1 MKRNLSKSK
10 YTAFR
15 QCPKILWLKT
25 YMPDM
30 EVIDDALQSRFESGN
45 EVGDLAMGLFGDF
58 EEVTSFDADDR
69 LDLGEM
75 IRKTADCLARGVENI
90 CEASFSWDGNYCAV
104 DILRK
109 QGDGY
114 AIYEVKS
121 SSNSYSQPLKAADLN
136 HYAWDIAYQ
145 KYVLTQC
152 GVKVTGVY
160 LVQLNSDYVRD
171 SHLDIQQLFI
181 KTDMKVLVDL
191 EYPDV
196 PANIQRAKAILSDTR
211 EPAMD
216 FSKACRKPY
225 PCAFW
230 QYCSRNLPSPSVFD
244 LYGIWFS
251 TALKHYK
258 NQLVTFEDIQSIKL
272 NDIQSLQ
279 VNSHLSGEGH
289 INKKGIR
296 NFLDQNITDPLYFLD
311 FETMQDVIPQY
322 EGTKPY
328 QQIPF
333 QYSLHWIETPGGE
346 LKHTAFLAESGTDPR
361 RDLAEKLCKDI
372 PLNVCTTAF
381 NKGFECARIKEL
393 AEMYPDLSYHLMNI
407 HDNVVDFLDPFR
419 AGYYYLPSMEGS
431 FSIKKVLPALFPDDP
446 ELNYTNLTGSVH
458 NGTQA
463 MTIFPKIKDMEPDEQ
478 IKARQALLEYCHL
491 DTLAMVRI
499 WQKLEEIS
507 QGND

>member
-1 MKRNLSKSK
+1 MPTVWNEAN
-10 YTAFR
+10 TA
-15 QCPKILWLKT
+15 
-25 YMPDM
+25 Y
-30 EVIDDALQSRFESGN
+30 
-45 EVGDLAMGLFGDF
+45 
-58 EEVTSFDADDR
+58 
-69 LDLGEM
+69 
-75 IRKTADCLARGVENI
+75 
-90 CEASFSWDGNYCAV
+90 
-104 DILRK
+104 
-109 QGDGY
+109 
-114 AIYEVKS
+114 
-121 SSNSYSQPLKAADLN
+121 
-136 HYAWDIAYQ
+136 
-145 KYVLTQC
+145 
-152 GVKVTGVY
+152 
-160 LVQLNSDYVRD
+160 
-171 SHLDIQQLFI
+171 
-181 KTDMKVLVDL
+181 
-191 EYPDV
+191 
-196 PANIQRAKAILSDTR
+196 
-211 EPAMD
+211 
-216 FSKACRKPY
+216 
-225 PCAFW
+225 
-230 QYCSRNLPSPSVFD
+230 
-244 LYGIWFS
+244 
-251 TALKHYK
+251 
-258 NQLVTFEDIQSIKL
+258 
-272 NDIQSLQ
+272 
-279 VNSHLSGEGH
+279 
-289 INKKGIR
+289 INKIGIR
-296 NFLDQNITDPLYFLD
+296 NFLDQNITYPLYFLD

-346 LKHTAFLAESGTDPR
+346 LKHTAFLAESGIDPR